1 MKRIVDQV
9 NNMTGSDAE
18 AVKSICA
25 EIGSKCV
32 ILLGKYT
39 SENQLYELLTGSA
52 ALTVW
57 EALKKAPHKV
67 LEFDIKY
74 EGDKVAEPSYATQVW
89 ERFSRGQLDYQEKA
103 GYIIATYKGTVYA
116 YTNK

>member
-18 AVKSICA
+18 AVKNICT
-25 EIGSKCV
+25 EIGSDCV
-32 ILLGKYT
+32 IQFGKHT
-39 SENQLYELLTGSA
+39 SENQLYKLLTGPA

-74 EGDKVAEPSYATQVW
+74 EGDKVSEPSYATQVW
-89 ERFSRGQLDYQEKA
+89 EMLSRGQLDYQEKA
-103 GYIIATYKGTVYA
+103 GYIVATYNDSVYA
-116 YTNK
+116 YTK